1 MSESASEAP
10 DAKGVRAEGGA
21 KKTNDAKLGFFG
33 RIAHFVRQ
41 VVAELKKVV
50 TPSRAELLQYTTV
63 VIVFVAVVMAFVAG
77 VDFVV
82 GRGVLELF
90 GS

>member
-10 DAKGVRAEGGA
+10 NANGARPESGA
-21 KKTNDAKLGFFG
+21 KKNKERGFFG
-33 RIAHFVRQ
+33 RIALFIRQ
-41 VVAELKKVV
+41 VIAEIKKVV
-50 TPSRAELLQYTTV
+50 TPSRSELIQYVTV

-82 GRGVLELF
+82 GRGVLRLF
-90 GS
+90 GG